1 MSLFPPL
8 MLFQDG
14 LGPSLVY
21 VMLAC
26 GQVSGETCMDP
37 LGNVLSLQSNQSIVT
52 ISLALSV
59 GTCSRKSFHCVGAG
73 LSLRLAFLPA
83 CAPGPW
89 LGVHAYS
96 KVEVHFVNDLV
107 VYQKLADLHW
117 FSELAWF

>member
-1 MSLFPPL
+1 
-8 MLFQDG
+8 MLFQEG
-14 LGPSLVY
+14 LVPSLVH

-26 GQVSGETCMDP
+26 GQVSGETCTDP
-37 LGNVLSLQSNQSIVT
+37 LGNVLFPQRNWNIVT
-52 ISLALSV
+52 MSPALSM

-73 LSLRLAFLPA
+73 LFLKLVFLQA
-83 CAPGPW
+83 CIPDSW

-117 FSELAWF
+117 FSELAWS